1 MIVFAR
7 PGQSIFD
14 WCMKQEEQCYST
26 GSQKPHNGKQAYQLH
41 LPLTLLR
48 PTVSSQGRLHQDA
61 HVSGLSKQSVHN
73 FKAMSG
79 FSVGGGRS
87 QDVCL

>member
-1 MIVFAR
+1 MMVFAR

-26 GSQKPHNGKQAYQLH
+26 GSQKPHNGKQAYQLQ

-48 PTVSSQGRLHQDA
+48 PTVSSQAPTPGCTC
-61 HVSGLSKQSVHN
+61 GLSKQSVHN